1 MDDVFDLKEFII
13 TILRRWKMIV
23 ILALAFCVLGGGY
36 KAVPILLNGADSG
49 ILSDKLKTNYEQEA
63 EAYQNQKTSL
73 ENAISTIQSEQSE
86 AAKYNINSIFMK
98 INPYKVNVAAL
109 DIYVKTDHKIVSD
122 ITYQI
127 PDYAEQIVDAYSVL
141 IQSGSMYESMIKDLN
156 LNTEQRY
163 LRELINI
170 ADNTYNGNE
179 RDNRIDG
186 DIRILSIQVSSPD
199 AKMSAQIKDYLLQC
213 IIDNKDQMTDRLGK
227 HTLEVINNSEYSS
240 IKMDIYATQK
250 NYLAQSAELT
260 KSLNA
265 KQDELKNLQQPDA
278 STLQTE
284 LTGQSAFLEY
294 GKSIIKFMLLGFFG
308 GILLGVLLAFFIDV
322 FNNSIQNDY
331 EIRKMYKLQYFGRIP
346 NENGSGK

>member
-1 MDDVFDLKEFII
+1 MDDVFDLKEFMI

-36 KAVPILLNGADSG
+36 KTVPILLNGADSG
-49 ILSDKLKTNYEQEA
+49 TSSDKLKTNYEQEA
-63 EAYQNQKTSL
+63 ETYQNQKTSL
-73 ENAISTIQSEQSE
+73 ENAIKIIQSKQNE

-98 INPYKVNVAAL
+98 INPYNVNVAAL
-109 DIYVKTDHKIVSD
+109 DIYVKTDHKIVPD

-156 LNTEQRY
+156 LNTEERF
-163 LRELINI
+163 LKELISITDHAN
-170 ADNTYNGNE
+170 DQGTQ
-179 RDNRIDG
+179 
-186 DIRILSIQVSSPD
+186 ILSILVSSPD
-199 AKMSAQIKDYLLQC
+199 TTMSTQIKDYLLQY

-240 IKMDIYATQK
+240 INMDIYATQK

-294 GKSIIKFMLLGFFG
+294 GKSIIKFMFLGFLG
-308 GILLGVLLAFFIDV
+308 GILLGILLAFFMDV